1 MNEKPR
7 VAVFVNP
14 AASKESNFFDGVV
27 RFAEPRDWRIV
38 TGGEVQRR
46 PRSALSRWP
55 GHGVVGFLRDADL
68 ATALKRVRIPTVN
81 TSQRGV
87 RFGLQNVLPSFEDAG
102 RTAAQFFLERGF
114 QRFVFTH
121 EGVLDRYAGKYGGF
135 RGRLAESGHSC
146 SIIRQQDPRL
156 GNRTWAQCQRTLISQ
171 LRRLPK
177 PVAIWAGNDAAAV
190 RVLEACE
197 EAGLPV
203 PKDVAVV
210 GQGNERALCRY
221 TRPELTSIDFD
232 FESFGFIA
240 AGVLEQLMAGGPPPA
255 EPVLP
260 PWRLVE
266 RGSAE
271 TICGSDPQL
280 AEALSYIEAHAC
292 DPVWVEGVARHVG
305 MGRRNLERLFR
316 QHLLRS
322 PNTEIVRVRVRRARQ
337 MLAETA
343 LPLTE
348 IAVACGF
355 SGPRGLRDAFR
366 RLTGATPRTYRSQNR
381 ETPMRIERP
390 ERTEVSPSPRA

>member
-1 MNEKPR
+1 MNQKPR

-14 AASKESNFFDGVV
+14 AASKESNFFDGVA
-27 RFAEPRDWRIV
+27 RFAQSHHWRIV
-38 TGGEVQRR
+38 TGGEVRR
-46 PRSALSRWP
+46 CSRSALSSWP
-55 GHGVVGFLRDADL
+55 GHGVIGFLRDAEL
-68 ATALKRVRIPTVN
+68 AAALKRARIPAVN

-87 RFGLQNVLPSFEDAG
+87 RFGLLNVLPSFEDAG

-135 RGRLAESGHSC
+135 CDRLAESGHSC
-146 SIIRQQDPRL
+146 SIVRQQDPHL
-156 GNRTWAQCQRTLISQ
+156 GNRTWAQCQRTLISH

-177 PVAIWAGNDAAAV
+177 PVAIWAGNDPAAV
-190 RVLEACE
+190 RILEACE
-197 EAGLPV
+197 EAGIPV

-210 GQGNERALCRY
+210 GQGNERAFCRY
-221 TRPELTSIDFD
+221 TRPQLTSIDFD
-232 FESFGFIA
+232 FERFGFAA

-280 AEALSYIEAHAC
+280 VEALSYIEAHAC
-292 DPVWVEGVARHVG
+292 DPVWVESVARHMG

-343 LPLTE
+343 LPLAE
-348 IAVACGF
+348 IAAACGF
-355 SGPRGLRDAFR
+355 SGLRGLRDAFR
-366 RLTGATPRTYRSQNR
+366 RLTGTTPRTYRSRNR
-381 ETPMRIERP
+381 ETPVTAERQ
-390 ERTEVSPSPRA
+390 ERT